1 MNQIPEIQLE
11 LTQLKRLA
19 AQRQLYSDAKIIHTV
34 QVVLNVFGPP
44 ILAVFVKCFSMRPVY
59 AACCG
64 ITLTFLNILWFTPWQ
79 QSLKKKAS
87 DIQELFDCDV
97 LKLDWRE
104 IVVGHRLE
112 VETVEEYALKHRRK
126 DPNYFKLKKWYPENV
141 GKLPLHLG
149 RIICQRSNCWW
160 SIQLRRHYAK
170 LVIWILAILLVFAL
184 FFGIKGNFTLEEF
197 ILTVIIP
204 LIPAFVLGI
213 QQYQEHTKS
222 ATRLDKLRKY
232 AEGLFDKGLKGAIPE
247 ELIHASRDLQNEICN
262 HRRTS
267 PSIFDWLYNLRRK
280 KDEDI
285 MNKATDELVNRAL
298 ESLKE

>member
-1 MNQIPEIQLE
+1 MNRIPETQLE
-11 LTQLKRLA
+11 PIQLKRLA
-19 AQRQLYSDAKIIHTV
+19 AQRQLYSDAKVIHTV
-34 QVVLNVFGPP
+34 QTVINIFGPP
-44 ILAVFVKCFSMRPVY
+44 ILAGLVEYFAMRPVY

-64 ITLTFLNILWFTPWQ
+64 IIVTFLNILWLTPWQ

-87 DIQELFDCDV
+87 GIQELFDCDV
-97 LKLDWRE
+97 LELDWRE
-104 IVVGHRLE
+104 IIAGHRLE
-112 VETVEEYALKHRRK
+112 VETIEKYALKHKRK
-126 DPNYFKLKKWYPENV
+126 DPNYFKLKNWYPESV

-160 SIQLRRHYAK
+160 GVQLRRHYAK
-170 LVIWILAILLVFAL
+170 LVICVLVILFVFAL
-184 FFGIKGNFTLEEF
+184 FFAIKGDFILEKF
-197 ILTVIIP
+197 ILTVVVP

-232 AEGLFDKGLKGAIPE
+232 AEKLLDKDLEGTIPE

-262 HRRTS
+262 HRGTS

-280 KDEDI
+280 KDEEL
-285 MNKATDELVNRAL
+285 MNKATDELVNRVL
-298 ESLKE
+298 ESL